1 INGEGIGYYKKKI
14 IFIPGALPGEV
25 VVAKIIDRHPHYL
38 EGELVRIKEKS
49 PDRVAFPKGVDPAV
63 GGLELAHLSY
73 PKQLEFKQHLIL
85 ESLRKYHPRD
95 YIKYK
100 VKKTI
105 SAPNAWHYRN
115 KAQYQI
121 EFNKGKSKLGLYAP
135 NSRRLIDL
143 PEMPTQTKET
153 QKTEREI
160 KKLIDKLHI
169 RIADFRRHNDGIK
182 TIVVRQSHASGEIQV
197 TLITIGKK
205 IRDLK
210 LLASQIMKLPNVVS
224 VFQNE
229 TQWQNPQ
236 VWGNKTIK
244 LFGKSHIIEEI
255 LGKKFKLSPRAFF
268 QLNPEQT
275 LIDAYAGVG
284 TLGILASDQ
293 VRQVIGIES
302 IPEAVIDAQENCHL
316 NHVRNAEYIQG
327 NVEKLLPELK
337 NQGVPIDALIVD
349 PPRTGLSKKL
359 IKTLLE
365 VKPETFVYVS
375 CNPATLAKDL
385 VLLSEAYDVRVI
397 QPVDMMPQTPRWEG
411 VTKLVLRKNK

>member
-1 INGEGIGYYKKKI
+1 
-14 IFIPGALPGEV
+14 
-25 VVAKIIDRHPHYL
+25 
-38 EGELVRIKEKS
+38 
-49 PDRVAFPKGVDPAV
+49 
-63 GGLELAHLSY
+63 
-73 PKQLEFKQHLIL
+73 
-85 ESLRKYHPRD
+85 
-95 YIKYK
+95 
-100 VKKTI
+100 
-105 SAPNAWHYRN
+105 
-115 KAQYQI
+115 
-121 EFNKGKSKLGLYAP
+121 
-135 NSRRLIDL
+135 
-143 PEMPTQTKET
+143 MPTQTKET

-182 TIVVRQSHASGEIQV
+182 TIVVRQSQATGEIQV

-210 LLASQIMKLPNVVS
+210 LLA
-224 VFQNE
+224 
-229 TQWQNPQ
+229 NPQ

-244 LFGKSHIIEEI
+244 LLGKSHIIEEM

-268 QLNPEQT
+268 QLNPEQTSTLYSEALKYLDLTPDQT

-411 VTKLVLRKNK
+411 VTKLVLRKNKYVK

>member
-1 INGEGIGYYKKKI
+1 MPIITKI
-14 IFIPGALPGEV
+14 STQKRKGRYNIFIDNEYAFSVSERTLAEKRLLKGT
-25 VVAKIIDRHPHYL
+25 
-38 EGELVRIKEKS
+38 ELSTEDIK
-49 PDRVAFPKGVDPAV
+49 
-63 GGLELAHLSY
+63 
-73 PKQLEFKQHLIL
+73 
-85 ESLRKYHPRD
+85 
-95 YIKYK
+95 
-100 VKKTI
+100 
-105 SAPNAWHYRN
+105 
-115 KAQYQI
+115 
-121 EFNKGKSKLGLYAP
+121 
-135 NSRRLIDL
+135 
-143 PEMPTQTKET
+143 
-153 QKTEREI
+153 EI
-160 KKLIDKLHI
+160 KKAESD
-169 RIADFRRHNDGIK
+169 
-182 TIVVRQSHASGEIQV
+182 SHAIQLAMSYLSYQPRSVYEILEYLNKHEISQ
-197 TLITIGKK
+197 
-205 IRDLK
+205 D
-210 LLASQIMKLPNVVS
+210 ASQAAV
-224 VFQNE
+224 QNLIE
-229 TQWQNPQ
+229 LNYL
-236 VWGNKTIK
+236 NDNNFARLFIK
-244 LFGKSHIIEEI
+244 NNLRVGKD
-255 LGKKFKLSPRAFF
+255 GPRAVDRKLK
-268 QLNPEQT
+268 QKGLAADVIQEALKYLDLTPDQT